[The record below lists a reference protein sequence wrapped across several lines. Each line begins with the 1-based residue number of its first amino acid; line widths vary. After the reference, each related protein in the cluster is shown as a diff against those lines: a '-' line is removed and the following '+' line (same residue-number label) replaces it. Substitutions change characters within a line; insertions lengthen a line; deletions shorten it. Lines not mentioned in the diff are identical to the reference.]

1 MGTHGIGVFGINSK
15 FASGNLV
22 FYEKAVGRTA
32 TGDVLTIGT
41 TAVNV
46 GGTSQAVDFG
56 WYATSASVVISASGT
71 SLTLVGVNM
80 ATNAPVVITDAT
92 AASSATAGALIVTG
106 GIATAAGIWVGTTS
120 RLVGAITADAT
131 LGIAGLVTSTS
142 TTGFRSN
149 PTFVPDAN
157 RTNYALAVGFGHS
170 ATNELAVTMA
180 AATTQ
185 HLDPIALNLNIIGAN
200 PTGSSTING
209 MYQNITHDTTDMSYL
224 RLKNTDF
231 NVVIGKD
238 ILDAYCYQG
247 EIDFN
252 AAGIAVG
259 GEAAVMGL
267 VMNAGTNAVTGNLR
281 GLIISMQGAGSYA
294 SVVGL
299 EIRTT
304 CGDVLGHGCS
314 EAIRIAGT
322 PLPVVGIAMGNQTN
336 NNEGPQYAFFFP
348 STGSPD
354 TGPWSAT
361 NATGDAGKVAIKIGA
376 NTRYINV
383 YTS

>member
-1 MGTHGIGVFGINSK
+1 MSTKGVGVYGINSV
-15 FASGNLV
+15 FSSGNLI

-56 WYATSASVVISASGT
+56 WYATSLSAVISASGAAMT
-71 SLTLVGVNM
+71 LTGIDLMMSG
-80 ATNAPVVITDAT
+80 
-92 AASSATAGALIVTG
+92 AAFLDFAGATLTPDSGRTYRAISIG
-106 GIATAAGIWVGTTS
+106 YGHAATYEKNI
-120 RLVGAITADAT
+120 
-131 LGIAGLVTSTS
+131 
-142 TTGFRSN
+142 
-149 PTFVPDAN
+149 
-157 RTNYALAVGFGHS
+157 
-170 ATNELAVTMA
+170 TMA
-180 AATTQ
+180 AAATQ
-185 HLDPIALNLNIIGAN
+185 HLDPIAMNLNIIGAN
-200 PTGSSTING
+200 PTDASTVNG
-209 MYQNITHDTTDMSYL
+209 IFQLITHDTTDMSYL
-224 RLKNTDF
+224 RLKNADW
-231 NVVIGKD
+231 NIVVGKD
-238 ILDAYCYQG
+238 IQDAYCYQG

-252 AAGIAVG
+252 ASGIAVG

-281 GLIISMQGAGSYA
+281 GLIISMQGSGSYA
-294 SVVGL
+294 SVIGIEL
-299 EIRTT
+299 RTT
-304 CGDVLGHGCS
+304 CGDVLGHGLA
-314 EAIRIAGT
+314 EGIRISGT

-361 NATGDAGKVAIKIGA
+361 NATGDSGKIAIKIGA